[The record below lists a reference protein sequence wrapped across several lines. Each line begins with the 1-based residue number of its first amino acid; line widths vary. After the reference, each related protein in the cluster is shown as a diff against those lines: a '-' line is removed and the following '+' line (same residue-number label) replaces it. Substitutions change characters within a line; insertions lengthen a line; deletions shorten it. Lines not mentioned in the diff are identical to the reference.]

1 MSENLD
7 QRLNEARRD
16 AMLSYYLAHC
26 ISADLKDALQT
37 PNDLY
42 DYWLLD
48 VQVSEAVPTSP
59 VASAITSL
67 QHYINRIHSGL
78 EPGYETP
85 GMSPH
90 ETLAWQNSLHTYP
103 LWSASQQLRY
113 HPQNFLDPTLRE
125 DKSDSFAQL
134 ENELQQHRL
143 QPDTALKAV
152 QGFLSRFEEVASI
165 QTLNGY
171 IDGNVGQLETSTYYF
186 VGKSATDS
194 IYYWR
199 SLDLSKRSTANP
211 DAPAPLAW
219 TDWKPINLTFGA
231 DTPAHS
237 IRPVLFNQRLF
248 MVWAEIIKP
257 APHHSF
263 KAQGNG
269 NGNGDNEEDGDEKQR
284 QTEWLN
290 SQFVKFR
297 LCFSYKKMDGTW
309 SFAHT
314 GLEEHCVTRGINAL
328 TPAQLIGITQT
339 IAVVDTHSPHTL
351 FLGIRAN
358 TLNHGS
364 DQMGEFFQAISIDQ
378 SLSIKIVASAGSPG
392 RYKIV
397 PGSAVAQEALRL
409 LEAYESTQNTPL
421 QKALLG
427 GVDKDNLFSSVLL
440 PPFAHQ
446 YFRLFFDINKDN
458 LQFKTR
464 LAQEQD
470 QRTVVLDAQTP
481 QIEDQRAWDFESKS
495 TAIVAADTAT
505 TAFDPATNEFVF
517 TSRIVRPFLQTYSI
531 TLASRYSEM
540 SITLSTQSALHDST
554 LSEVELISGSVI
566 RIDCAIHPSADATYH
581 SMFFKNP
588 KTGKSYSNA
597 IYDKDSI
604 LFRLEKEMKSRPD
617 PRPGHTDQYLPIFEY
632 SLAGKFLNKNA
643 FLHLYTH
650 HQDPFL
656 VILDR
661 YSGYHLPGDEVAN
674 PKLHFVNDV
683 RLELGNTFTPTL
695 RFYKHV
701 IMQSKLKDVP
711 TPQAINNNTAQI
723 LNDSDLDHESLVGAS
738 PELAAGHL
746 ASTRVKLPNEQPASA
761 ITLIHGVITLESREN
776 QVTVLGYALKAVK
789 CALATSVA
797 VDKPAHSPRITR
809 QQQNTGATHEWIDFS
824 TSFAPSVAAIR
835 LNTTVASQLTQHST
849 VSFDP
854 VFLRSPDDW
863 TEPALTADAA
873 PEPLDFQGA
882 HGKSLR
888 ELFIY
893 LPWTIAHYFNQQQQ
907 YAHAQTW
914 LHALFDPLHPDTGAL
929 SALPGNPVE
938 LSFACQHPESP
949 HYLAL
954 SFPTYLRKALYH
966 LNVDILINRGDAAY
980 RQVSPDS
987 LAEAKLWYIQAQNL
1001 LGMRPT
1007 VTRADTWTSRTLDA
1021 LATVSS
1027 QAIRQLEHQPEYTTV
1042 LSRHCKT
1049 TGQHTWLMDSPY
1061 LFRPLNTQLVARWDI
1076 LESRLHGLRH
1086 HLDISGKPLRQT
1098 LFAPP
1103 LSTAALLTRNAQGA
1117 AGDASTLPLVRP
1129 EVGHYRFQVMLGHA
1143 LSAVDSL
1150 AQFGTTLLTLIERK
1164 EQAHYL
1170 EVQQQNAW
1178 QLAELVLTQQTQAV
1192 AIDEKNKDAL
1202 RRSRAIVEGRLD
1214 YLTRQLSE
1222 GISTGEISAGQHYLE
1237 SAAWERKVAI
1247 AGIGAGAAMLLP
1259 NIFGTSSGG
1268 MRWEGAF
1275 HAYQAFAQGEANIA
1289 RANGNELERTEQLN
1303 RRAQEWAHAE
1313 QQARLELAQID
1324 TLLLVH
1330 AEQEKATR
1338 LQLRSAHTAL
1348 AQAKSAYQLLGMRFT
1363 GTQLYQWL
1371 TAQLSTFYY
1380 ALYDNVHSL
1389 CLAAEAC
1396 WQYETTDS
1404 RQFFQG
1410 GAWHHTSRGL
1420 LSAESLKLNLVKMN
1434 TAYLQH
1440 TPREL
1445 EISKTMSLRHR
1456 LIECQ
1461 VATGQQTFEITA
1473 PAKTWTEHKA
1483 QLVSS
1488 GTISFAL
1495 TQALLDEDYPG
1506 QTLRRIKH
1514 VSVTLPALLG
1524 PYEDIKATLTQ
1535 TRNEIQMPDG
1545 TLRTDFR
1552 AHQQIAL
1559 SRGLD
1564 DNGLFTLNFDND
1576 PRYLPFEYTGA
1587 ISCWRLNFPNPL
1599 QQKNLLESITDIIIH
1614 VRYTARPGRSE
1625 T

>member
-1 MSENLD
+1 MSEPLD
-7 QRLNEARRD
+7 QRLNEAWRD

-26 ISADLKDALQT
+26 ISPALKDSLRT
-37 PNDLY
+37 PSDLY
-42 DYWLLD
+42 DYWLVD
-48 VQVSEAVPTSP
+48 VQVSQAVPTSP

-78 EPGYETP
+78 EPGYETR
-85 GMSPH
+85 GMSVH
-90 ETLAWQNSLHTYP
+90 ETLAWQKSLHSYP

-125 DKSDSFAQL
+125 GKSQSFEQL
-134 ENELQQHRL
+134 ENELNQHRI
-143 QPDTALKAV
+143 QPDTLQNAV
-152 QGFLSRFEEVASI
+152 QGYLSRFEEVANI

-171 IDGNVGQLETSTYYF
+171 IDGNVKQWNTSTYYF
-186 VGKSATDS
+186 VGKSTSDEL
-194 IYYWR
+194 YYWR
-199 SLDLSKRSTANP
+199 SLDLSKRSTVKTEG
-211 DAPAPLAW
+211 PAPLAW
-219 TDWKPINLTFGA
+219 TDWTPINLTFCA

-237 IRPVLFNQRLF
+237 IRPVMFNHRLF
-248 MVWAEIIKP
+248 IVWAESIKP
-257 APHHSF
+257 APYQSF
-263 KAQGNG
+263 KAPG
-269 NGNGDNEEDGDEKQR
+269 NGNGDHENDDYDEKQR
-284 QTEWLN
+284 QAEWLN
-290 SQFVKFR
+290 SRFVKFR
-297 LCFSYKKMDGTW
+297 LCFSYKKLDGTW
-309 SFAHT
+309 SLPHT
-314 GLEEHCVTRGINAL
+314 GLEEHCVMRSINAL
-328 TPAQLIGITQT
+328 TSAQLISITQT
-339 IAVVDTHSPHTL
+339 IAVVDSRSPHTL
-351 FLGIRAN
+351 FLGITAN

-364 DQMGEFFQAISIDQ
+364 GQMGEFFQAISVDQ
-378 SLSIKIVASAGSPG
+378 SLGIKIVACAGSPG

-397 PGSAVAQEALRL
+397 PGSEVAQETVRL
-409 LEAYESTQNTPL
+409 LEAYESTKNTPL
-421 QKALLG
+421 QTALLG
-427 GVDKDNLFSSVLL
+427 GVDQDNVFSSVVL
-440 PPFAHQ
+440 PSFAHQ

-458 LQFKTR
+458 LQFKTHV
-464 LAQEQD
+464 AQGED
-470 QRTVVLDAQTP
+470 KSTVVLEAHTP
-481 QIEDQRAWDFESKS
+481 QIEDQQKWNFESKS
-495 TAIVAADTAT
+495 TDIGTTDTAT
-505 TAFDPATNEFVF
+505 TNFDPVTNEFVF
-517 TSRIVRPFLQTYSI
+517 TSKIAKPFLQTYSI
-531 TLASRYSEM
+531 TLASHYAQM
-540 SITLSTQSALHDST
+540 SITLVTNSALHDPA
-554 LSEVELISGSVI
+554 LSEVELISGSVL
-566 RIDCAIHPSADATYH
+566 RIDCAIFPEVKATYH

-588 KTGKSYSNA
+588 RSGKSYSNA
-597 IYDKDSI
+597 IYDKGSI
-604 LFRLEKEMKSRPD
+604 LFSLDKKETITRNDLRRGYEGQSY
-617 PRPGHTDQYLPIFEY
+617 TAFEF
-632 SLAGKFLNKNA
+632 SLAGKLLNKNA

-650 HQDPFL
+650 YQDPFL
-656 VILDR
+656 TILDR
-661 YSGYHLPGDEVAN
+661 YSGYNLPGDETAN
-674 PKLHFVNDV
+674 QKLHFVNDV
-683 RLELGNTFTPTL
+683 RLESTNTSAPIL

-701 IMQSKLKDVP
+701 IMQSKLTDVP

-723 LNDSDLDHESLVGAS
+723 LNYTDTEHESLAGAS

-746 ASTRVKLPNEQPASA
+746 ASTRITLPSEQPASA
-761 ITLIHGVITLESREN
+761 ITVIHGVITLESQEYK
-776 QVTVLGYALKAVK
+776 VKVLGYALKAVK
-789 CALATSVA
+789 CSLATSVA
-797 VDKPAHSPRITR
+797 VDKSAHSPRITR
-809 QQQNTGATHEWIDFS
+809 QQQNTGETTEYIDFS
-824 TSFAPSVAAIR
+824 TSFAPAIPAIR
-835 LNTTVASQLTQHST
+835 LNTTVASKLTQT
-849 VSFDP
+849 ARLGFDP
-854 VFLRSPDDW
+854 SFLRSPEDW
-863 TEPALTADAA
+863 TEPALDAGA
-873 PEPLDFQGA
+873 SPEPLDFQGA

-907 YAHAQTW
+907 YAYAETW
-914 LHALFDPLHPDTGAL
+914 LHYLFDPHHPNKGAL
-929 SALPGNPVE
+929 GALPSNPIE
-938 LSFACQHPESP
+938 LSYACQHPESP
-949 HYLAL
+949 HYRAL
-954 SFPTYLRKALYH
+954 SFPIYLRKALYH

-980 RQVSPDS
+980 RQLSPDS

-1007 VTRADTWTSRTLDA
+1007 VTRADTWTSRDLNA
-1021 LATVSS
+1021 LATTSS
-1027 QAIRQLEHQPEYTTV
+1027 QAIRRLEHQPEYTSL
-1042 LSRHCKT
+1042 LSQQCEF
-1049 TGQHTWLMDSPY
+1049 TGQHAWFKDSPY
-1061 LFRPLNTQLVARWDI
+1061 LYRPLNTQLVARWDT

-1103 LSTAALLTRNAQGA
+1103 LSPAALLTRNAPGA
-1117 AGDASTLPLVRP
+1117 AGGTSAYLPSRP

-1178 QLAELVLTQQTQAV
+1178 QLAELVLTQQTQAL

-1214 YLTRQLSE
+1214 FVTRQLRE

-1247 AGIGAGAAMLLP
+1247 AGMGAGAAMLAP
-1259 NIFGTSSGG
+1259 NIFGTSFGG
-1268 MRWEGAF
+1268 MRFEGAF
-1275 HAYQAFAQGEANIA
+1275 HAFQAFAQGEANTA

-1338 LQLRSAHTAL
+1338 LQLHSAHTAL
-1348 AQAKSAYQLLGMRFT
+1348 SQAKSAYQLLGMRFT
-1363 GTQLYQWL
+1363 GAQLYQWL

-1380 ALYDNVHSL
+1380 ALYDSVHSL

-1396 WQYETTDS
+1396 WQYETADS
-1404 RQFFQG
+1404 RQFFQA

-1445 EISKTMSLRHR
+1445 EISKTVSLRHR
-1456 LIECQ
+1456 LIECL
-1461 VATGQQTFEITA
+1461 VTTDKRPPEITA
-1473 PAKTWTEHKA
+1473 PAKTWAEHKA

-1506 QTLRRIKH
+1506 HTLRRIKH
-1514 VSVTLPALLG
+1514 VSVSLPALLG

-1545 TLRTDFR
+1545 TTRTDFR

-1564 DNGLFTLNFDND
+1564 DDGLFTLNFDND

-1587 ISCWRLNFPNPL
+1587 VSCWRLNFTNAL
-1599 QQKNLLESITDIIIH
+1599 QQKALLESITDIIVH
-1614 VRYTARPGRSE
+1614 VRYTARPGRSD

>member
-1 MSENLD
+1 MSETLD
-7 QRLNEARRD
+7 QRLNEAWRD

-26 ISADLKDALQT
+26 ISPSLKDSLRT

-48 VQVSEAVPTSP
+48 AQVSQAVPTSP

-67 QHYINRIHSGL
+67 QHYINRIHLGL
-78 EPGYETP
+78 EPGYETL

-125 DKSDSFAQL
+125 DKSENFEQL
-134 ENELQQHRL
+134 ENELSQHRI
-143 QPDTALKAV
+143 QPATVQNAV
-152 QGFLSRFEEVASI
+152 QGYLSRFEEVASI

-171 IDGNVGQLETSTYYF
+171 IDGNVKQWDTSTYYF
-186 VGKSATDS
+186 VGKSTTDEL
-194 IYYWR
+194 YYWR
-199 SLDLSKRSTANP
+199 SLDLSKRSSVKAE
-211 DAPAPLAW
+211 APAPLAW
-219 TDWKPINLTFGA
+219 ADWKPINLTFPA

-237 IRPVLFNQRLF
+237 VRPVMFNHRLF
-248 MVWAEIIKP
+248 IVWAESIKP
-257 APHHSF
+257 APYQSF

-269 NGNGDNEEDGDEKQR
+269 NGDDEDNDDEKQR

-290 SQFVKFR
+290 SRFVKFR
-297 LCFSYKKMDGTW
+297 LCFSYKKLDGTW
-309 SFAHT
+309 SLPHT

-328 TPAQLIGITQT
+328 TSAQLISITQT
-339 IAVVDTHSPHTL
+339 VAVVDSRSPHTL

-358 TLNHGS
+358 TLNHGT
-364 DQMGEFFQAISIDQ
+364 DHMGEFFQAISVDQ
-378 SLSIKIVASAGSPG
+378 SLGIKIVASAGSHG
-392 RYKIV
+392 RYTIV
-397 PGSAVAQEALRL
+397 PGSDVAQETIRL
-409 LEAYESTQNTPL
+409 LEAYEATQNTPL
-421 QKALLG
+421 QSALLG
-427 GVDKDNLFSSVLL
+427 SVDPDNVFSSVLL

-464 LAQEQD
+464 VAQEQD
-470 QRTVVLDAQTP
+470 IGTVTLAAQQLDNDHQT
-481 QIEDQRAWDFESKS
+481 AWDFESRSEDIK
-495 TAIVAADTAT
+495 AADTAT
-505 TAFDPATNEFVF
+505 TIFDPVTHEFVF
-517 TSRIVRPFLQTYSI
+517 TSKTTRPFLQTYSI
-531 TLASRYSEM
+531 TLASQKTAF
-540 SITLSTQSALHDST
+540 SITLVTKSALHDPT
-554 LSEVELISGSVI
+554 LSDVELISGSII
-566 RIDCAIHPSADATYH
+566 RIDCAIHPVGDATHH

-588 KTGKSYSNA
+588 RTGKSFSNA
-597 IYDKDSI
+597 IYDKGSI
-604 LFRLEKEMKSRPD
+604 LLNLVPQMRTMPD
-617 PRPGHTDQYLPIFEY
+617 LRTGLQGQTKPVTEY

-656 VILDR
+656 AILDR
-661 YSGYHLPGDEVAN
+661 YSGYNLPADETAN
-674 PKLHFVNDV
+674 KKLHFMNDL
-683 RLELGNTFTPTL
+683 RLESTHTSMPKV

-701 IMQSKLKDVP
+701 IMQSKLEDVP
-711 TPQAINNNTAQI
+711 TPQAINNNTARV
-723 LNDSDLDHESLVGAS
+723 LNFTDTEHESLAGAS
-738 PELAAGHL
+738 PELADGHL
-746 ASTRVKLPNEQPASA
+746 ASARITLPNEQTASA
-761 ITLIHGVITLESREN
+761 ITVIHGVITLESQEN
-776 QVTVLGYALKAVK
+776 KVSVLGYALKAVK
-789 CALATSVA
+789 CALGTSPA

-809 QQQNTGATHEWIDFS
+809 QQQDTGETAESIDFS
-824 TSFAPSVAAIR
+824 TSFAPKIPAIR
-835 LNTTVASQLTQHST
+835 LNTSVASQLTQAAML
-849 VSFDP
+849 SFDP
-854 VFLRSPDDW
+854 LFLRSPGDW
-863 TEPALTADAA
+863 TEPALAADASRV
-873 PEPLDFQGA
+873 PLDFQGA

-907 YAHAQTW
+907 YANAETW
-914 LHALFDPLHPDTGAL
+914 LQYLFDPRQPNAGAL
-929 SALPGNPVE
+929 SSLPSNPAE
-938 LSFACQHPESP
+938 LSYACQHPESP

-980 RQVSPDS
+980 RQLSPDS

-1001 LGMRPT
+1001 LGPRPT
-1007 VTRADTWTSRTLDA
+1007 VTRADTWTSRTLET
-1021 LATVSS
+1021 LANTSS
-1027 QAIRQLEHQPEYTTV
+1027 QAIRKLEQQLEYTTL
-1042 LSRHCKT
+1042 LSEQCKT
-1049 TGQHTWLMDSPY
+1049 TGQSAWLTDSPY
-1061 LFRPLNTQLVARWDI
+1061 LYRPLNTQRVARWDT

-1086 HLDISGKPLRQT
+1086 HLDIAGKPLRQP
-1098 LFAPP
+1098 LFAAPLPP
-1103 LSTAALLTRNAQGA
+1103 TALLTRNAQSGA
-1117 AGDASTLPLVRP
+1117 GGTSALSPVRP
-1129 EVGHYRFQVMLGHA
+1129 EVGHYRFQVMQGHA

-1178 QLAELVLTQQTQAV
+1178 QLAELVLTQQTQALV
-1192 AIDEKNKDAL
+1192 IDEKNKDAL
-1202 RRSRAIVEGRLD
+1202 RRSRAIAQGRLD
-1214 YLTRQLSE
+1214 FLAHQLSE

-1247 AGIGAGAAMLLP
+1247 AGMGAGAAMLAP
-1259 NIFGTSSGG
+1259 NIFGTSFGG
-1268 MRWEGAF
+1268 MRFEGVF
-1275 HAYQAFAQGEANIA
+1275 QAYQAFAQGEANTA
-1289 RANGNELERTEQLN
+1289 RANGNELERTEQFN

-1324 TLLLVH
+1324 ALLLVH

-1363 GTQLYQWL
+1363 GAQLYQWL

-1380 ALYDNVHSL
+1380 ALYDSVHSL

-1396 WQYETTDS
+1396 WQYETAES

-1410 GAWHHTSRGL
+1410 EAWHHTSRGL
-1420 LSAESLKLNLVKMN
+1420 LSAENLKLNLVKMN

-1445 EISKTMSLRHR
+1445 EISKTVSLRHR
-1456 LIECQ
+1456 LIECS
-1461 VATGQQTFEITA
+1461 VITA
-1473 PAKTWTEHKA
+1473 GQASQTAKTWAEHKA
-1483 QLVSS
+1483 GLVSS
-1488 GTISFAL
+1488 GTVGFAL
-1495 TQALLDEDYPG
+1495 THALLDEDYPG
-1506 QTLRRIKH
+1506 HTLRRIKH
-1514 VSVTLPALLG
+1514 VSVSLPATLG

-1535 TRNEIQMPDG
+1535 ASNKIQMPDG
-1545 TLRTDFR
+1545 TTKTDLR

-1564 DNGLFTLNFDND
+1564 DDGLFTLSFDND

-1587 ISCWRLNFPNPL
+1587 ISNWTLEFPNPA
-1599 QQKNLLESITDIIIH
+1599 QQKAVLESINDIVIH
-1614 VRYTARPGRSE
+1614 LRYTARVPVASGGQA
-1625 T
+1625 